1 MPGVMTHVA
10 AVQKMRLASDKE
22 ATRKKAT
29 TPTRFTEDRQPR
41 RGFYLALPRTS
52 SESRRYIAIGFLSAD
67 FIAANDLQI
76 IAEATPY
83 VFGIVTSSMHMAW
96 MNITS
101 GRLKS
106 DIRYS
111 VRLT

>member
-52 SESRRYIAIGFLSAD
+52 SESRRYIAIGFCPPIL
-67 FIAANDLQI
+67 LRPM
-76 IAEATPY
+76 TY
-83 VFGIVTSSMHMAW
+83 
-96 MNITS
+96 
-101 GRLKS
+101 RLLPKQ
-106 DIRYS
+106 
-111 VRLT
+111 RLTFSAL